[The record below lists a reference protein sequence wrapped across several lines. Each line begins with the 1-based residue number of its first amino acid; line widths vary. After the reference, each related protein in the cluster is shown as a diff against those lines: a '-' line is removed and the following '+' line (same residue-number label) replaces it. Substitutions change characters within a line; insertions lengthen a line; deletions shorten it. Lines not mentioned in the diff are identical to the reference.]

1 MYRWTLAKPFGC
13 KIMLHHFLPNGDD
26 PEPHDHP
33 FDFVTLV
40 LAGAYVDEKTIKP
53 APGHWCRRCGEAIPD
68 PDCLECRGTG
78 VTQPVLCFES
88 MTRGKVRFRRAEHM
102 HRTLIRSDGC
112 WTIIVTG
119 PKRREWGFIW
129 RGVWMPMQKYLDERG
144 EAAIRCDR

>member
-1 MYRWTLAKPFGC
+1 MIRLTDQAVARRLGPPEIVGNEECPVMYRWTLARPFGC

-40 LAGAYVDEKTIKP
+40 LAGAYVDERTD
-53 APGHWCRRCGEAIPD
+53 PGGGLH
-68 PDCLECRGTG
+68 
-78 VTQPVLCFES
+78 FE
-88 MTRGKVRFRRAEHM
+88 MMERGKVRFRRAEHM
-102 HRTLIRSDGC
+102 HRTLVRSDGC

-119 PKRREWGFIW
+119 PKRREWGFAW